1 MKQFGQ
7 LDPVYNS
14 ARYDILAGWE
24 ESWEIRYYISLHRQ
38 IANCLPQAV
47 FTSGATYHIRRM
59 ECHVTPWEE
68 PLFRTGVICV
78 CEV

>member
-1 MKQFGQ
+1 MTV
-7 LDPVYNS
+7 LD
-14 ARYDILAGWE
+14 DILAGWE

-38 IANCLPQAV
+38 IAHCLPQAV